1 MRALQHLP
9 NLATENLRVRLLEP
23 SEAGKMM
30 LFRQENR
37 EHLGPWEP
45 RRRAEFFTESY
56 WRVLLQ
62 QHQREF
68 QQGLSV
74 ALTILDDTDSEV
86 LGVCNFTNI
95 VRGTFQSCHLGY
107 ALSARYQGQGLM
119 AEALKPACRYIFETL
134 MLHRIM
140 ANYLP
145 RNERSGRLLAKLG
158 FEVEGEAKQY
168 LLIDGHWEDHI
179 LTSLINPRD
188 VNLPG

>member
-1 MRALQHLP
+1 MRALQDLP
-9 NLATENLRVRLLEP
+9 NLSTENLRVRLLEP

-56 WRVLLQ
+56 WRVLLL
-62 QHQREF
+62 QHQRDF

-188 VNLPG
+188 VNLPR

>member
-1 MRALQHLP
+1 MRALQDLP

-56 WRVLLQ
+56 WRVLLL
-62 QHQREF
+62 QHQRDF

-188 VNLPG
+188 VNLPR

>member
-1 MRALQHLP
+1 MRALQDLP

-23 SEAGKMM
+23 SEASKMM

-56 WRVLLQ
+56 WRVLLL
-62 QHQREF
+62 QHQRDF

>member
-1 MRALQHLP
+1 MRALQDLP

-56 WRVLLQ
+56 WRVLLL
-62 QHQREF
+62 QHQRDF

-74 ALTILDDTDSEV
+74 ALTILDETDSEV

-145 RNERSGRLLAKLG
+145 RNERSGRLLSKLG

-188 VNLPG
+188 VNLPR

>member
-1 MRALQHLP
+1 MRALQDLP

-23 SEAGKMM
+23 SEASKMM

-56 WRVLLQ
+56 WRVLLL
-62 QHQREF
+62 QHQRDF

-188 VNLPG
+188 VNLPR

>member
-1 MRALQHLP
+1 MRALQDLP

-188 VNLPG
+188 VNLPR

>member
-1 MRALQHLP
+1 MRALQDLP

-56 WRVLLQ
+56 WRVLLL
-62 QHQREF
+62 QHQRDF

-145 RNERSGRLLAKLG
+145 RNERSGRLLSKLG

-188 VNLPG
+188 VNLPR

>member
-1 MRALQHLP
+1 
-9 NLATENLRVRLLEP
+9 
-23 SEAGKMM
+23 
-30 LFRQENR
+30 
-37 EHLGPWEP
+37 
-45 RRRAEFFTESY
+45 
-56 WRVLLQ
+56 
-62 QHQREF
+62 

-188 VNLPG
+188 VNLPR

>member
-1 MRALQHLP
+1 MRALQHPPDLVTD
-9 NLATENLRVRLLEP
+9 NVRIRLLEP
-23 SEAGKMM
+23 TEAGKMV
-30 LFRQENR
+30 LFRRENR

-45 RRRAEFFTESY
+45 RRRPEFFTENY

-62 QHQREF
+62 QQQREF

-74 ALTILDDTDSEV
+74 ALAILNQTESEV
-86 LGVCNFTNI
+86 VGVCNFTNI

-107 ALSARYQGQGLM
+107 ALADRYQGQGLM

-145 RNERSGRLLAKLG
+145 RNERSGRLLSKLG
-158 FEVEGEAKQY
+158 FELEGEAKQY
-168 LLIDGHWEDHI
+168 LMIDGRWEDHI
-179 LTSLINPRD
+179 LTSLINPQD
-188 VNLPG
+188 LE